1 MKRSV
6 EASSSAPSTPTTGG
20 TTISAGQNH
29 PESATVV
36 KPRYA
41 PSM

>member
-6 EASSSAPSTPTTGG
+6 EDSSSAPIAPTTGG
-20 TTISAGQNH
+20 TTSSAGQNQ
-29 PESATVV
+29 PDSATVV